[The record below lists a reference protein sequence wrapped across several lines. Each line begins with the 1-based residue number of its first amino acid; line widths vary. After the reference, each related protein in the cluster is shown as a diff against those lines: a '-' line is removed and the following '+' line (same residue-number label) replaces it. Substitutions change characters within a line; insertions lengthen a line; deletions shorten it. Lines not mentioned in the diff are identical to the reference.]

1 MTEIEESNLSL
12 EKIISEVD
20 YVKLGEDYIP
30 STFAI
35 KFINFIKL
43 VNGEAGEENKSPLF
57 HYEILDTIDAIIEIM
72 NIKKCFLAV
81 TTEDGTL
88 IDMLLNNI
96 GTYPKIDLKLFNS
109 NFYIGNKNIKLNRI
123 E

>member
-1 MTEIEESNLSL
+1 MIMAEIEESNLSL

-57 HYEILDTIDAIIEIM
+57 HYEKMVQNLLLLLV
-72 NIKKCFLAV
+72 KL
-81 TTEDGTL
+81 L
-88 IDMLLNNI
+88 LLLNI
-96 GTYPKIDLKLFNS
+96 
-109 NFYIGNKNIKLNRI
+109 
-123 E
+123 